1 MASQSLAVY
10 YIIPFP
16 FQPISSSLLPY
27 QQLVGSCH
35 GHRLGGGGGALKGTV
50 ISSTACYV
58 YGKTQKAIYHLKPWQ
73 LPTNIYIQLLPPHI
87 YHHLLCAACNQHN
100 LYKTCGSY
108 MVCPLCKLHWLLHQ
122 ALPMVP
128 VHALVLIWS
137 VVAVVVVACCWCVT
151 LQLVLMLVLTFSNFW
166 RCIYNSCQL

>member
-1 MASQSLAVY
+1 MGIVWGGGFEGDCYQLD
-10 YIIPFP
+10 
-16 FQPISSSLLPY
+16 SLLRIWENTESHIPPETMATSY
-27 QQLVGSCH
+27 
-35 GHRLGGGGGALKGTV
+35 K
-50 ISSTACYV
+50 Y
-58 YGKTQKAIYHLKPWQ
+58 
-73 LPTNIYIQLLPPHI
+73 IYIQLLTPHI
-87 YHHLLCAACNQHN
+87 YHHLLCAACNQHY

-137 VVAVVVVACCWCVT
+137 VVAAVVVACCWCIT

-166 RCIYNSCQL
+166 RCNPCQL